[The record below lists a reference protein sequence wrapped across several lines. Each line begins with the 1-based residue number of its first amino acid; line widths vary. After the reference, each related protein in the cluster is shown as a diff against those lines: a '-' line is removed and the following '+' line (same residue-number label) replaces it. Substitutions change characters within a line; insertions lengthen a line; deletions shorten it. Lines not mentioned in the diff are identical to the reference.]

1 MSKIANKPLEILSDV
16 KFNIKD
22 NNISIEGPKGKL
34 EFVKSDDIMIELKEN
49 IVKVS
54 TKSELT
60 AMSGTTRSLLSNML
74 TGVSKGWEK
83 KLTLVGV
90 GYRAK
95 ADKTK
100 LELVVGYSHPVNF
113 EIPDGITIETPSQ
126 TEIVVTGIDKQKVG
140 QVAADIRSVR
150 PPEPYKGKG
159 IKYSDEEIVKKEAK
173 KKVMKSSIKNKNS
186 QRLRRATKT
195 RLKIS
200 DSGNHRISVHRS
212 IQHLYLQ
219 LISPKGDRV
228 ITTISTNQKDN
239 KLKTNNIESAKGI
252 GARMADYIKK
262 AKISNVAFDRSGYR
276 YHGRVKAVAEALRE
290 NGVKI

>member
-54 TKSELT
+54 TKSETT

-173 KKVMKSSIKNKNS
+173 KK
-186 QRLRRATKT
+186 
-195 RLKIS
+195 
-200 DSGNHRISVHRS
+200 
-212 IQHLYLQ
+212 
-219 LISPKGDRV
+219 
-228 ITTISTNQKDN
+228 
-239 KLKTNNIESAKGI
+239 
-252 GARMADYIKK
+252 
-262 AKISNVAFDRSGYR
+262 
-276 YHGRVKAVAEALRE
+276 
-290 NGVKI
+290 

>member
-22 NNISIEGPKGKL
+22 NNISIEGPKGKQ
-34 EFVKSDDIMIELKEN
+34 EFVKPDDIMIELNEN

-140 QVAADIRSVR
+140 QVAADRSVR

-173 KKVMKSSIKNKNS
+173 KK
-186 QRLRRATKT
+186 
-195 RLKIS
+195 
-200 DSGNHRISVHRS
+200 
-212 IQHLYLQ
+212 
-219 LISPKGDRV
+219 
-228 ITTISTNQKDN
+228 
-239 KLKTNNIESAKGI
+239 
-252 GARMADYIKK
+252 
-262 AKISNVAFDRSGYR
+262 
-276 YHGRVKAVAEALRE
+276 
-290 NGVKI
+290 

>member
-54 TKSELT
+54 SKSELT

-83 KLTLVGV
+83 KLILVGV

-173 KKVMKSSIKNKNS
+173 KK
-186 QRLRRATKT
+186 
-195 RLKIS
+195 
-200 DSGNHRISVHRS
+200 
-212 IQHLYLQ
+212 
-219 LISPKGDRV
+219 
-228 ITTISTNQKDN
+228 
-239 KLKTNNIESAKGI
+239 
-252 GARMADYIKK
+252 
-262 AKISNVAFDRSGYR
+262 
-276 YHGRVKAVAEALRE
+276 
-290 NGVKI
+290 

>member
-1 MSKIANKPLEILSDV
+1 
-16 KFNIKD
+16 
-22 NNISIEGPKGKL
+22 
-34 EFVKSDDIMIELKEN
+34 MIELNEN

-60 AMSGTTRSLLSNML
+60 AMSGTTRTLLSNML

-173 KKVMKSSIKNKNS
+173 KK
-186 QRLRRATKT
+186 
-195 RLKIS
+195 
-200 DSGNHRISVHRS
+200 
-212 IQHLYLQ
+212 
-219 LISPKGDRV
+219 
-228 ITTISTNQKDN
+228 
-239 KLKTNNIESAKGI
+239 
-252 GARMADYIKK
+252 
-262 AKISNVAFDRSGYR
+262 
-276 YHGRVKAVAEALRE
+276 
-290 NGVKI
+290 